1 MRRSVMNSLFCFPEC
16 GGDTVKIIRV
26 LNTNAIVTVDEKNRE
41 IIVTGP
47 GIGFKKKK
55 GDDLDESLVDKIYC
69 LKNAE
74 ANHRL
79 QDVVQEISERYLE
92 IADRAVA
99 AARKEQNLKIRDAL
113 YVTLTDHI
121 NSAVER
127 YQNGIILQNVM
138 KDEIRRFYPQE
149 YQVGM
154 ETITWIQE
162 MTGLDLGEDEAAFIA
177 MHIVSSEF
185 EASDTSDLEKIT
197 ELIQAIVKIVKL
209 HYKIDFH
216 EDSLSYQRFLT
227 HLKFFSARVLEHQV
241 YQDSMS
247 EIYKAVVKQNPD
259 AYTGVR
265 KVAQFI
271 RKQYGYELS
280 IDEELYLLIHIKRIL
295 DERDAPAGL

>member
-1 MRRSVMNSLFCFPEC
+1 M
-16 GGDTVKIIRV
+16 KIIRV
-26 LNTNAIVTVDEKNRE
+26 LNTNAIVTVDEKKRE
-41 IIVTGP
+41 IIVTGS

-55 GDDLDESLVDKIYC
+55 GDDLDENLVDKIYC
-69 LKNAE
+69 LKNTE
-74 ANHRL
+74 ANYRL
-79 QDVVQEISERYLE
+79 QNVVQDISEQYLE
-92 IADRAVA
+92 IADRAVT
-99 AARKEQNLKIRDAL
+99 AARKGKNLKIRDTL

-127 YQNGIILQNVM
+127 YRNGIILKNLM

-154 ETITWIQE
+154 ETLVWIQE
-162 MTGLDLGEDEAAFIA
+162 MTGLNLGEDEAAFIA

-197 ELIQAIVKIVKL
+197 ELIRDIVKIVKL
-209 HYKIDFH
+209 QYKIDFH
-216 EDSLSYQRFLT
+216 EDSVSYQRFLT
-227 HLKFFSARVLEHQV
+227 HLKFFSARVLEKQV
-241 YQDSMS
+241 YQDSMN
-247 EIYKAVVKQNPD
+247 EIYKTVVQQNPK

-271 RKQYGYELS
+271 RKQYGYDLS

-295 DERDAPAGL
+295 DECDESSGL